1 MEKANT
7 EGTREE
13 FYDSVIDIVQDRMNE
28 LNILQSDLAIEC
40 NVNKGNLSKYFR
52 REKNLNFTSLH
63 RILNVLDLDM
73 VFIPKK
79 R

>member
-40 NVNKGNLSKYFR
+40 NVHKGNLSKYFR